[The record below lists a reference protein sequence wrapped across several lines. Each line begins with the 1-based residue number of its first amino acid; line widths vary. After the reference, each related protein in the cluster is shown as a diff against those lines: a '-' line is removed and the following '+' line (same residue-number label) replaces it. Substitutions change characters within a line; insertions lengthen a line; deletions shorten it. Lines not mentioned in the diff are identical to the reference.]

1 MRHYELSR
9 KQWAQVEP
17 LFPKNGESGSQW
29 RDHFL
34 GVNGILWA
42 LRTGA
47 PWREM
52 PRRFGPWST
61 VYGRFNRWRKEGFWQ
76 RLLRALQVNL
86 DAQEKRAWERWH
98 VDSTS
103 VRASKAAAGGKT
115 DRW

>member
-34 GVNGILWA
+34 VVNGILWA

-47 PWREM
+47 PCLPSKESLECAHRLGGKLFSEEGRL
-52 PRRFGPWST
+52 PHGLPPRLPEGVERRFDAGD
-61 VYGRFNRWRKEGFWQ
+61 
-76 RLLRALQVNL
+76 QV
-86 DAQEKRAWERWH
+86 
-98 VDSTS
+98 
-103 VRASKAAAGGKT
+103 VRT
-115 DRW
+115 